1 MQNTEYHRAALVQTQ
16 PPTAYVGE
24 KKKKKRGR
32 KSNKE
37 KIANTNNKIN

>member
-1 MQNTEYHRAALVQTQ
+1 
-16 PPTAYVGE
+16 VGE

-37 KIANTNNKIN
+37 KIANKNNKINQYYQPVPSAEG

>member
-1 MQNTEYHRAALVQTQ
+1 
-16 PPTAYVGE
+16 VGE

-37 KIANTNNKIN
+37 KIANKNTKINQFYQPVSAG